1 MKQYKFVI
9 PVTWSVSADMEIM
22 AGSLEEAIQKA
33 NDYINLG
40 QVPLPEGSEYI
51 DGTFEVNDSIIDVLN
66 DVVMEVIKID
76 KAKKEDYPLLLKEIE
91 TDKGR
96 AYLEKKLKEG

>member
-33 NDYINLG
+33 NDY
-40 QVPLPEGSEYI
+40 PLPEGSEYI

-66 DVVMEVIKID
+66 DVVMEIIKID
-76 KAKKEDYPLLLKEIE
+76 GAKKEDYPLLLKEIE